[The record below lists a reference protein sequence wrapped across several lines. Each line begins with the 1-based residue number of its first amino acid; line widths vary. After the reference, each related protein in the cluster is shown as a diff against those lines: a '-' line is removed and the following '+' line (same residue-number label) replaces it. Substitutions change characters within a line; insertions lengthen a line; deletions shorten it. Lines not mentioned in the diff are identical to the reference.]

1 MNIKIK
7 LFLCVFI
14 FFLGCFILISSGRFG
29 GDGLDNYLTAESL
42 VLDGDCSIYDRPFGI
57 EEMKY
62 QTRGVVGVE
71 GKRYAQYG
79 ISVAIFLVPLYFIGH
94 MISGFLGNIGHDY
107 VTQLVVSFFNPLVLA
122 AMAVLL
128 FNLLM
133 KLGYSY
139 KIGFLTTLIYSLCT
153 MNIVYARS
161 GFTEPLVALLVL
173 IGAISMLDY
182 SKKGKA
188 FSLFLTAFAIGY
200 TMYIKKNSF
209 ILFPAFGI
217 YAFFLIFW
225 DKEKSFKDKIIHLTF
240 FTVPFIFAGIA
251 ILLQNKVLFGGMLS
265 TEHGTVND
273 LLSKVRTDGYPG
285 KGIYY
290 YLISSGKGYLIYNIA
305 LFLGLFAARDFIKRH
320 KAYAIFVFGLIL
332 TNLIF
337 YSFIFVRGSLFSWGP
352 RYLFPTL
359 PLFAILLAE
368 FMVKKNNFQRKIL
381 VGCLAVLG
389 FLIQLPNFFISFS
402 NYIFFVKDKL
412 GLEEF
417 LINFMPELSPIKGT
431 WMLFLSLFNRFY
443 SGNSM
448 VFSYNPDL
456 WFFQTKSYS
465 LAGYDSMDMIWTNII
480 KVSPTLVVPVCISLT
495 VICGVVAFSLF
506 YFIKKVNSLK
516 NI

>member
-7 LFLCVFI
+7 LFLCIFT

-62 QTRGVVGVE
+62 QVRGVAGSE

-79 ISVAIFLVPLYFIGH
+79 VSVAIFLVPLYFIGH
-94 MISGFLGNIGHDY
+94 VISGFLGNIGHDY

-122 AMAVLL
+122 GIAVLL
-128 FNLLM
+128 FNLLV
-133 KLGYSY
+133 KLGYSF
-139 KIGFLTTLIYSLCT
+139 KISFLTTLIYSLCT
-153 MNIVYARS
+153 MNVVYARS
-161 GFTEPLVALLVL
+161 GFTEPFVALLLL
-173 IGAISMLDY
+173 IGAIYMLEY
-182 SKKGKA
+182 CKKRA
-188 FSLFLTAFAIGY
+188 ALSLFITALAVGY

-209 ILFPAFGI
+209 ILFPAFSL
-217 YAFFLIFW
+217 YVLFLIFV
-225 DKEKSFKDKIIHLTF
+225 DKEKAFKDKIVHLII
-240 FTVPFIFAGIA
+240 FTVPFIFAGTA
-251 ILLQNKVLFGGMLS
+251 ILIQNKVFFGGILS

-285 KGIYY
+285 KGLYY

-305 LFLGLFAARDFIKRH
+305 LFLGLFAVKNFINRH
-320 KAYAIFVFGLIL
+320 KAYAIFILVLIL
-332 TNLIF
+332 SNLLF

-359 PLFAILLAE
+359 PFFAILLAE
-368 FMVKKNNFQRKIL
+368 FMITIKNLKTKVLI
-381 VGCLAVLG
+381 GCFAALG

-402 NYIFFVKDKL
+402 NYIFFVKNKL

-431 WMLFLSLFNRFY
+431 WMLFLSLLNRVN
-443 SGNSM
+443 SGNSFN
-448 VFSYNPDL
+448 FSYNPDL
-456 WFFQTKSYS
+456 WFFKTKSFS
-465 LAGYDSMDMIWTNII
+465 LVGYDSMDIIWINIV
-480 KVSPTLVVPVCISLT
+480 KVSPTLGVPVSIS
-495 VICGVVAFSLF
+495 VIVVSLVVALSLF
-506 YFIKKVNSLK
+506 YFIKNISCLK